1 METYQSTYIINNI
14 LQTLLLL
21 AWLAA
26 VFIVSSL
33 ARFKT
38 ARWLRRFAWLSF
50 LPLLLIIGLSL
61 GRIYLVLQLAANGF
75 LLVPTPNLWSLPL
88 VLLPPVL
95 AGWFSLPRLWR
106 LSRRSPKL
114 PDALVDGV
122 TTEPAGKTAT
132 KLLVNESGRAK
143 AAVPA
148 LVVPVQ
154 SGAVGAFLSVLVV
167 LAPPSLLLG
176 VICLLLFGAFIAWRW
191 WWQSGLE
198 KKLRVQGRQALL
210 PFGQRIGWSGG
221 FGLVI
226 LATFGVWFVVT
237 PELTRLPEHYNMSAP
252 MGENQNQNM
261 PMQHPMKMMSV
272 TELTGPKEGLPD
284 RRFTLVA
291 QKMEVKLSSGQ
302 TVEAWTFNGQVPGPE
317 LRVRQGEL
325 VEVTLENRDI
335 AEGVTIHWHGVN
347 VPNAEDGV
355 AGLTQEAVMPGQ
367 RFVYRF
373 QAKESG
379 TYWYHSHQASSQE
392 VNRGLFGAFV
402 VEPATNAANSGEQ
415 ELVVLAHQWQT
426 PAGKA
431 ALAFG
436 LSDGIQHQKVAA
448 GQVVRMRLINTANKP
463 LTFSLDGTPFKVV
476 AIDGVDLNEPSPL
489 KQVRLTLAAGGRYD
503 LGFTMPATPVLLAT
517 TATGPG
523 LLLSQDGKGEISP
536 AKTSNQ
542 KLTEFNPASY
552 GQPAPTPFGPTS
564 HFDREYTLVLE
575 SGLTIYD
582 GRFGPVWLINGEA
595 FPNTPSIMVQE
606 GDLVKITFVNRTVQD
621 HPMHPHG
628 HKMLVLKR
636 NGQAVTGSP
645 WWTDTVNVAPGEVLE
660 VALKADNPGL
670 WIDHC
675 HDLDHAAAGMI
686 MHLMYQGITT
696 PFEAGRAT
704 NNHPE

>member
-14 LQTLLLL
+14 LQALLLL

-26 VFIVSSL
+26 VFNVSSL
-33 ARFKT
+33 DRFKT
-38 ARWLRRFAWLSF
+38 ARWLQRFAWISF
-50 LPLLLIIGLSL
+50 LPLLLVFGLSL

-75 LLVPTPNLWSLPL
+75 LLVPTPSIWSLPL

-95 AGWFSLPRLWR
+95 AGWLSLPRLWR
-106 LSRRSPKL
+106 LASQSSKMADKPMSTVSNEL
-114 PDALVDGV
+114 A
-122 TTEPAGKTAT
+122 AGKVVPNSS
-132 KLLVNESGRAK
+132 VNESVRAE
-143 AAVPA
+143 AAVPE
-148 LVVPVQ
+148 LIVPVQ
-154 SGAVGAFLSVLVV
+154 SGAFGAFLSVLVL
-167 LAPPSLLLG
+167 LAPPSLLLE
-176 VICLLLFGAFIAWRW
+176 VICLLLFGAFAIWRW
-191 WWQSGLE
+191 WWQSGME
-198 KKLRVQGRQALL
+198 KKLRLQGRQSLL
-210 PFGQRIGWSGG
+210 PFGQRIVWSGS
-221 FGLVI
+221 FVLAI
-226 LATFGVWFVVT
+226 LATFVVWFVVT

-252 MGENQNQNM
+252 MGENQNM
-261 PMQHPMKMMSV
+261 PMEHPMKMMSV

-291 QKMEVKLSSGQ
+291 QKMQVKLSSGQ

-335 AEGVTIHWHGVN
+335 AQGVTIHWHGVN

-367 RFVYRF
+367 HFVYRF
-373 QAKESG
+373 RAKESG
-379 TYWYHSHQASSQE
+379 TYWYHSHQASSEE
-392 VNRGLFGAFV
+392 VSRGLFGAFV
-402 VEPATNAANSGEQ
+402 VEPANNAKSAEQ
-415 ELVVLAHQWQT
+415 NLVVLAHQWQT
-426 PAGKA
+426 LGGKS

-436 LSDGIQHQKVAA
+436 TSDGVEHQKVVA
-448 GQVVRMRLINTANKP
+448 GQAVRMRLINTANKP
-463 LTFSLDGTPFKVV
+463 LAFSLNGTAFKIV

-489 KQVRLTLAAGGRYD
+489 EQVRLTLAAGGRYD

-517 TATGPG
+517 PTGGPG
-523 LLLSQDGKGEISP
+523 LLLSQDGKGE
-536 AKTSNQ
+536 ATTVKDQNQ
-542 KLTEFNPASY
+542 KLTDFNPATY
-552 GQPAPTPFGPTS
+552 GKPAPTPFGPSS

-606 GDLVKITFVNRTVQD
+606 GDLIKITFVNRTVQD

-636 NGQAVTGSP
+636 NGQAITGSP
-645 WWTDTVNVAPGEVLE
+645 WWTDTVNVAPGEVIE

-670 WIDHC
+670 WMDHC

-686 MHLMYQGITT
+686 MHLMYQGVTT